1 MKSKYLSILSLTLL
15 LVGCSGT
22 NTTPNTSKPST
33 NPSSTNKQSTNN
45 SSTSKSTKSLF
56 DLFESMKTGLTING
70 TIKDFDGDDLNQTT
84 TFTTKFSDDSYHYDR
99 KVEDKEGSLDYFKIT
114 EDSNE
119 YVGTYD
125 IDENNN
131 LVLTKASD
139 GEGSLSWSM
148 VSNPFY
154 DETSDSGFFDKD
166 NDGNYYLDFSK
177 DGQTAGNRFKAAR
190 NFTSKI
196 AILSIMSFNEFKII
210 VKNDSI
216 DSFHIVSKEA
226 NDKDGSP
233 FHYEID
239 FTINNDKNVDHE
251 ANKPVPYE
259 HKDYHDALKSAFDNL
274 FSNPYSFE
282 RNVSNISN
290 VKMPHLEGYI
300 SSSVMFYQIDDNNF
314 SGALVK
320 DGYVHEITK
329 ENGTYYYKE
338 EKEKNSDGSYIT
350 HLSYSMPRRSEPIEA
365 FTFDKET
372 NVYSLT
378 IMPDRFAYYFDS
390 FSDLDD
396 SHHVEDVIK
405 AEIKLSNSKIDTVK
419 FLQENGGYVEYKIYS
434 DSSKLPFDINT
445 ISEFDS
451 LSKMYGTFTGSFS
464 STSPFKN
471 QKVQIKVEKIKN
483 TDKYSKD
490 EYVYSV
496 TFKKGFNLDDETE
509 YAGTNVS
516 ISDNN
521 LSFECGGYS
530 ITIALSNNEYKLTIE
545 SDSGKSDSTIL
556 TREQINK

>member
-1 MKSKYLSILSLTLL
+1 MKSKYLSILSLALL

-56 DLFESMKTGLTING
+56 DLFESMKTGSTING
-70 TIKDFDGDDLNQTT
+70 TIKDFDGDDLSQTT

-196 AILSIMSFNEFKII
+196 AILSIMSFDEFKII

-300 SSSVMFYQIDDNNF
+300 SSSVMFYQIDNNTF

-329 ENGTYYYKE
+329 EDGTYYYKD
-338 EKEKNSDGSYIT
+338 EKEKDSDGSYIT
-350 HLSYSMPRRSEPIEA
+350 NLSYSMPRRSEPVEA

-396 SHHVEDVIK
+396 SYNVENVIK

-471 QKVQIKVEKIKN
+471 QKIQIKVEKKKN

-490 EYVYSV
+490 GYVYSV

-530 ITIALSNNEYKLTIE
+530 ITIALSNNEYELTIE

-556 TREQINK
+556 TRE

>member
-1 MKSKYLSILSLTLL
+1 MKSKHLSILSLALL

-22 NTTPNTSKPST
+22 NTTSNTSKPST

-177 DGQTAGNRFKAAR
+177 DGQTAGNRYKAAR

-196 AILSIMSFNEFKII
+196 AILSIMSFDEFKII

-226 NDKDGSP
+226 NDNDGSP

-251 ANKPVPYE
+251 ANKPVPYK

-300 SSSVMFYQIDDNNF
+300 SSSIMFYQIDDNNF

-329 ENGTYYYKE
+329 EDGTYYYKE
-338 EKEKNSDGSYIT
+338 EKEKDSDGSYIT

-372 NVYSLT
+372 NVYSLN

-396 SHHVEDVIK
+396 SYNVENVIK

-471 QKVQIKVEKIKN
+471 QKVQIKVEKKKN

-530 ITIALSNNEYKLTIE
+530 ITITLSNNEYKLTIE

-556 TREQINK
+556 TRE

>member
-1 MKSKYLSILSLTLL
+1 MKTKYLSILSLALL

-22 NTTPNTSKPST
+22 NTTSNTSKPST

-177 DGQTAGNRFKAAR
+177 DGQTAGNRYKAAR

-196 AILSIMSFNEFKII
+196 AILSIMSFDEFKII
-210 VKNDSI
+210 VKNDSV

-239 FTINNDKNVDHE
+239 FTINNDKNVNHE

-259 HKDYHDALKSAFDNL
+259 HKDYHDALKSAFDSL

-329 ENGTYYYKE
+329 EDGTYYYKE
-338 EKEKNSDGSYIT
+338 EKEKDSDGSYIT
-350 HLSYSMPRRSEPIEA
+350 NLSYSMPRRSEPVEA

-396 SHHVEDVIK
+396 SYNVENVIK
-405 AEIKLSNSKIDTVK
+405 AEIKLSNSKIDAVK

-471 QKVQIKVEKIKN
+471 QKIQIKVEKKKN

-490 EYVYSV
+490 GYVYSV
-496 TFKKGFNLDDETE
+496 TFKKGLNLDDETE

-545 SDSGKSDSTIL
+545 SDSGKFDSTIL
-556 TREQINK
+556 TRE

>member
-1 MKSKYLSILSLTLL
+1 MKSKHLSILSLALL

-84 TFTTKFSDDSYHYDR
+84 TFTTKFSNDSYHYDR
-99 KVEDKEGSLDYFKIT
+99 KVKDEEGSLDYFKIT

-177 DGQTAGNRFKAAR
+177 DGQTAGNRYKAAR

-196 AILSIMSFNEFKII
+196 AILSIMSFDEFKII

-282 RNVSNISN
+282 RNVSNINN

-329 ENGTYYYKE
+329 EDGTYYYKE
-338 EKEKNSDGSYIT
+338 EKEKDSDGLYIID
-350 HLSYSMPRRSEPIEA
+350 LSYSMPRRSEPIEA

-396 SHHVEDVIK
+396 SYNVKNVIK
-405 AEIKLSNSKIDTVK
+405 AEIKLSNSKIDPVK

-471 QKVQIKVEKIKN
+471 QKVQIKVEKKKN

-496 TFKKGFNLDDETE
+496 TFKKGFNLDDEIE

-521 LSFECGGYS
+521 LSFECGGYLIA
-530 ITIALSNNEYKLTIE
+530 ITLSNNEYKLTIE

-556 TREQINK
+556 TRE

>member
-70 TIKDFDGDDLNQTT
+70 TIKDFNGDDLNQTT

-99 KVEDKEGSLDYFKIT
+99 KVEDKEGSIDYFKIT

-139 GEGSLSWSM
+139 GDGSLSWSM

-177 DGQTAGNRFKAAR
+177 DGQTAGNRYKAAR

-196 AILSIMSFNEFKII
+196 AILSIMSFDEFKII

-329 ENGTYYYKE
+329 ENGTYYYKK

-350 HLSYSMPRRSEPIEA
+350 HLSYSMPRRSEPVEA

-396 SHHVEDVIK
+396 SYHVEDVIK
-405 AEIKLSNSKIDTVK
+405 AEIKLSNSKINTVK
-419 FLQENGGYVEYKIYS
+419 FLQGNRGYVEYKIYS

-471 QKVQIKVEKIKN
+471 QKVQIKVEKKKN

-556 TREQINK
+556 TRE

>member
-1 MKSKYLSILSLTLL
+1 MKTKYLSILSLALL

-22 NTTPNTSKPST
+22 NTTSNTSKPST

-177 DGQTAGNRFKAAR
+177 DGQTAGNRYKAAR

-196 AILSIMSFNEFKII
+196 AILSIMSFDEFKII

-259 HKDYHDALKSAFDNL
+259 HKDYHYALKSAFDNL

-282 RNVSNISN
+282 RNVSNINN

-329 ENGTYYYKE
+329 EDGTYYYKE

-350 HLSYSMPRRSEPIEA
+350 HLSYTMPRRSEPIEA

-396 SHHVEDVIK
+396 SYHVEDVIK

-471 QKVQIKVEKIKN
+471 QKIQIKVEKKKN

-556 TREQINK
+556 TRE

>member
-1 MKSKYLSILSLTLL
+1 MKSKYLSILSLALL

-22 NTTPNTSKPST
+22 DTTPNTSKPST
-33 NPSSTNKQSTNN
+33 NPSSANKQSTNN

-99 KVEDKEGSLDYFKIT
+99 KVRDEEGSLDYFKIT

-177 DGQTAGNRFKAAR
+177 DGQTAGNRYKAAR

-196 AILSIMSFNEFKII
+196 AILSIMSFDEFKII

-239 FTINNDKNVDHE
+239 FTINNDKNIDHE

-290 VKMPHLEGYI
+290 VKMPYLEGYI

-329 ENGTYYYKE
+329 EDGTYYYKE
-338 EKEKNSDGSYIT
+338 EKEKDSDGSYIT
-350 HLSYSMPRRSEPIEA
+350 HLSYSMPKRSEPIEA

-372 NVYSLT
+372 DVYSLT
-378 IMPDRFAYYFDS
+378 IMPDRFAFYFDS

-396 SHHVEDVIK
+396 SYHVEDVIK

-419 FLQENGGYVEYKIYS
+419 FLHENGGYVEYKIYS

-496 TFKKGFNLDDETE
+496 KFKMGLILDDETKG
-509 YAGTNVS
+509 YTGTSVS

-521 LSFECGGYS
+521 LSFECGGYL
-530 ITIALSNNEYKLTIE
+530 ITITLSNNEYKLTIE

-556 TREQINK
+556 TRE

>member
-1 MKSKYLSILSLTLL
+1 MKTKYLSILSLALL

-22 NTTPNTSKPST
+22 NTTSNTSKPST

-196 AILSIMSFNEFKII
+196 AILSIMSFDEFKII

-239 FTINNDKNVDHE
+239 FTINNDKNVDYE

-350 HLSYSMPRRSEPIEA
+350 NLSYSMPRRSEPVEA

-396 SHHVEDVIK
+396 SYNVENVIK

-419 FLQENGGYVEYKIYS
+419 FLQKNGGYVEYKIYS
-434 DSSKLPFDINT
+434 DSTKLPFDINT

-471 QKVQIKVEKIKN
+471 QKVQIKVEKKKN

-490 EYVYSV
+490 EYAYSV
-496 TFKKGFNLDDETE
+496 TFKMGFNLDDETE

-556 TREQINK
+556 TRE

>member
-1 MKSKYLSILSLTLL
+1 MKSKHLSILPLALL

-99 KVEDKEGSLDYFKIT
+99 KVRNEKGSLDYFKIT

-177 DGQTAGNRFKAAR
+177 DGQTAGNRYRAAR

-196 AILSIMSFNEFKII
+196 AILSIMSFDEFKII

-259 HKDYHDALKSAFDNL
+259 HKDYHDALKSAFDSL

-300 SSSVMFYQIDDNNF
+300 SSSVMFYQIDNNNF

-329 ENGTYYYKE
+329 EDGTYYYKE

-350 HLSYSMPRRSEPIEA
+350 DLSYSKPRRSEPIEA

-396 SHHVEDVIK
+396 SYNVEDVTK

-419 FLQENGGYVEYKIYS
+419 FLQENGGYVEYKIYF

-496 TFKKGFNLDDETE
+496 TFKMGFNLDDETE

-556 TREQINK
+556 TRE

>member
-1 MKSKYLSILSLTLL
+1 MKSKHLSILSLALL

-22 NTTPNTSKPST
+22 SKTSNTSKPST

-99 KVEDKEGSLDYFKIT
+99 KVGNEKGSLDYFKIT

-177 DGQTAGNRFKAAR
+177 DGQTAGNRYKAAR

-196 AILSIMSFNEFKII
+196 AILSIMSFDEFKII

-290 VKMPHLEGYI
+290 VKMPYLEGYI

-329 ENGTYYYKE
+329 EDGTYYYKE
-338 EKEKNSDGSYIT
+338 EKEKDSDGSYIT
-350 HLSYSMPRRSEPIEA
+350 NLSYSMPRRSEPVEA

-396 SHHVEDVIK
+396 SYNVEDVIK

-419 FLQENGGYVEYKIYS
+419 FLHENGGYVEYKIYS

-445 ISEFDS
+445 ISAFDS

-471 QKVQIKVEKIKN
+471 QKVQIKVEKKKN

-496 TFKKGFNLDDETE
+496 TFKMGFNLDVETE
-509 YAGTNVS
+509 YTITNVY
-516 ISDNN
+516 ISDNS
-521 LSFECGGYS
+521 LSFKLDVYS
-530 ITIALSNNEYKLTIE
+530 ISITLSNNEYKLNIE

-556 TREQINK
+556 TRE

>member
-1 MKSKYLSILSLTLL
+1 MKSKYLSILSLALL

-70 TIKDFDGDDLNQTT
+70 TIKDFDGDDLSQTT

-196 AILSIMSFNEFKII
+196 AILSIMSFDEFKII

-259 HKDYHDALKSAFDNL
+259 HKDYHDALKSAFNNL

-329 ENGTYYYKE
+329 EDGTYYYKE

-396 SHHVEDVIK
+396 SYNVENVIK

-434 DSSKLPFDINT
+434 DSSKLPFDINA

>member
-1 MKSKYLSILSLTLL
+1 M

-99 KVEDKEGSLDYFKIT
+99 KVKDEEGSLDYFKIT

-177 DGQTAGNRFKAAR
+177 DGQTAGNRYKAAR

-196 AILSIMSFNEFKII
+196 AILSIMSFDEFKII

-226 NDKDGSP
+226 SDKDGSP

-290 VKMPHLEGYI
+290 VKMPYLEGYI

-314 SGALVK
+314 SGALIK

-329 ENGTYYYKE
+329 EDGTYYYKE
-338 EKEKNSDGSYIT
+338 EKEKDSDGSYIT

-378 IMPDRFAYYFDS
+378 IMPDRFAFYFDS

-396 SHHVEDVIK
+396 SYHVEDVIK
-405 AEIKLSNSKIDTVK
+405 AEITLSNSKIDTVK
-419 FLQENGGYVEYKIYS
+419 FLQKNGGYVEYKIFS

-471 QKVQIKVEKIKN
+471 QKVQIKVEKKKN

-496 TFKKGFNLDDETE
+496 TFKMGFNLDDETE

-521 LSFECGGYS
+521 LSFECGGYA

-556 TREQINK
+556 TRE

>member
-1 MKSKYLSILSLTLL
+1 MKSKHLSILSLALL

-22 NTTPNTSKPST
+22 SKTSNTSKPST

-166 NDGNYYLDFSK
+166 IDGNYYLDFSK
-177 DGQTAGNRFKAAR
+177 DGQTAGNRYKAAR

-196 AILSIMSFNEFKII
+196 AILSIMNFDEFKII

-350 HLSYSMPRRSEPIEA
+350 HLSHSMPRRSEPIEA

-396 SHHVEDVIK
+396 SYNVENVIK
-405 AEIKLSNSKIDTVK
+405 AEIKLSDSKIDTVK

-471 QKVQIKVEKIKN
+471 QKVQIKVEKKKN

-496 TFKKGFNLDDETE
+496 TFKKGFNLDDEKG
-509 YAGTNVS
+509 YAGINVS

-530 ITIALSNNEYKLTIE
+530 ITITLSNNEYKLTIE

-556 TREQINK
+556 TRE

>member
-1 MKSKYLSILSLTLL
+1 MKSKHLSILSLTLL

-22 NTTPNTSKPST
+22 NTTPKTSNPST

-196 AILSIMSFNEFKII
+196 AILSIMSFDEFKII

-259 HKDYHDALKSAFDNL
+259 HKDYHDALKSAFDSL

-396 SHHVEDVIK
+396 SYHVEDVIK

>member
-1 MKSKYLSILSLTLL
+1 MKSKYLSILSLALL

-33 NPSSTNKQSTNN
+33 NPSSTNKQSPNN

-70 TIKDFDGDDLNQTT
+70 TIKDFDGDDLSQTT

-196 AILSIMSFNEFKII
+196 AILSIMSFDEFKII

-300 SSSVMFYQIDDNNF
+300 SSSVMFYQIDNNTF

-329 ENGTYYYKE
+329 EDGTYYYKD
-338 EKEKNSDGSYIT
+338 EKEKDSDGSYIT
-350 HLSYSMPRRSEPIEA
+350 NLSYSMPRRSEPVEA

-396 SHHVEDVIK
+396 SYNVENVIK

-471 QKVQIKVEKIKN
+471 QKIQIKVEKKKN

-490 EYVYSV
+490 GYVYSV

-530 ITIALSNNEYKLTIE
+530 ITIALSNNEYELTIE

-556 TREQINK
+556 TRE

>member
-1 MKSKYLSILSLTLL
+1 MKTKYLSILSLALL

-22 NTTPNTSKPST
+22 NTTSNTSKPST

-84 TFTTKFSDDSYHYDR
+84 TFTTKFSNDSYHYDR
-99 KVEDKEGSLDYFKIT
+99 KVKDEEGSLDYFKIT

-177 DGQTAGNRFKAAR
+177 DGQTAGNRYKAAR

-196 AILSIMSFNEFKII
+196 AILSIMSFDEFKII

-314 SGALVK
+314 SGALIK

-329 ENGTYYYKE
+329 EDGTYYYKE
-338 EKEKNSDGSYIT
+338 EKEKDSDGLYIT
-350 HLSYSMPRRSEPIEA
+350 DLSYSMPRRSEPIEA

-396 SHHVEDVIK
+396 SYNVKNVIK

-471 QKVQIKVEKIKN
+471 QKVQIKVEKKKN

-496 TFKKGFNLDDETE
+496 TFKKGFNLDDEIE

-516 ISDNN
+516 ISDNS

-530 ITIALSNNEYKLTIE
+530 ITIALSNNEYNLTIE

-556 TREQINK
+556 TRE

>member
-1 MKSKYLSILSLTLL
+1 MKTKYLSILSLALL

-22 NTTPNTSKPST
+22 NTTSNTSKPST

-177 DGQTAGNRFKAAR
+177 DGQTAGNRYKAAR

-196 AILSIMSFNEFKII
+196 AILSIMSFDEFKII

-259 HKDYHDALKSAFDNL
+259 HKDYHDALKSAFDSL

-290 VKMPHLEGYI
+290 VKMPHLEGCI

-329 ENGTYYYKE
+329 EDGTYYYKE
-338 EKEKNSDGSYIT
+338 EKEKDSDGSYIT
-350 HLSYSMPRRSEPIEA
+350 DLSYSMPRRSEPVEA

-396 SHHVEDVIK
+396 SYNVENVIK

-471 QKVQIKVEKIKN
+471 QKVQIKVEKKKN

>member
-1 MKSKYLSILSLTLL
+1 MKSKYLSILSLALL

-22 NTTPNTSKPST
+22 NTTSNTSKPST

-196 AILSIMSFNEFKII
+196 AILSIMSFDEFKII

-251 ANKPVPYE
+251 ANKPIPYE

-300 SSSVMFYQIDDNNF
+300 SSSVMFYKIDDNNF

-329 ENGTYYYKE
+329 EDETYYYKE

-350 HLSYSMPRRSEPIEA
+350 NLSYSMPRRSEPIEA

-396 SHHVEDVIK
+396 SYNVENVIK
-405 AEIKLSNSKIDTVK
+405 AKIKLSDSKIDTVK

-471 QKVQIKVEKIKN
+471 QKVQIKVEKKKN

-530 ITIALSNNEYKLTIE
+530 ITITLSNNEYKLTIE

-556 TREQINK
+556 TRE

>member
-1 MKSKYLSILSLTLL
+1 MKSKHLSILPLALL

-196 AILSIMSFNEFKII
+196 AILSIMSFDEFKII

-259 HKDYHDALKSAFDNL
+259 HKDYHDALKSAFNNL

-329 ENGTYYYKE
+329 EDGTYYYKE
-338 EKEKNSDGSYIT
+338 EKEKDSDGSYIT
-350 HLSYSMPRRSEPIEA
+350 NLSYSMPRRSEPVEA

-378 IMPDRFAYYFDS
+378 IMPDKFAFYFDS

-396 SHHVEDVIK
+396 SYNVEDVIK

-419 FLQENGGYVEYKIYS
+419 FLHENGGYVEYKIYS

-530 ITIALSNNEYKLTIE
+530 ITITLSNNEYKLTIE

-556 TREQINK
+556 TRE

>member
-1 MKSKYLSILSLTLL
+1 MKTKYLSILSLALL

-56 DLFESMKTGLTING
+56 DLFESMKTRLTING

-177 DGQTAGNRFKAAR
+177 DGQTAGNRYKAAR

-196 AILSIMSFNEFKII
+196 AILSIMSFDEFKII

-329 ENGTYYYKE
+329 EDGTYYYKE

-350 HLSYSMPRRSEPIEA
+350 HLSYSMPRRSEPVEA

-396 SHHVEDVIK
+396 SYHVEDVIK
-405 AEIKLSNSKIDTVK
+405 AEIKLSDSKIDTVK

-471 QKVQIKVEKIKN
+471 QKVQIKVEKKKN

-556 TREQINK
+556 TRE

>member
-1 MKSKYLSILSLTLL
+1 MKTKYLSILSLALL

-22 NTTPNTSKPST
+22 NTTSNTSKPST

-139 GEGSLSWSM
+139 GEESLSWSM

-177 DGQTAGNRFKAAR
+177 DGQTAGNRYKAAR

-196 AILSIMSFNEFKII
+196 AILSIMSFDEFKII

-226 NDKDGSP
+226 SDKDGSP

-259 HKDYHDALKSAFDNL
+259 HKDYHDALKSAFDSL

-290 VKMPHLEGYI
+290 VKMPYLEGYI
-300 SSSVMFYQIDDNNF
+300 SSSAMFYQIDDNNF

-320 DGYVHEITK
+320 DGYVHEIIK
-329 ENGTYYYKE
+329 EDETYYYKE
-338 EKEKNSDGSYIT
+338 EKEKDSDGSYIT
-350 HLSYSMPRRSEPIEA
+350 NLSYSMPRRSEPVEA

-396 SHHVEDVIK
+396 SYNVENVIK

-471 QKVQIKVEKIKN
+471 QKVQIKVEKKKN

-496 TFKKGFNLDDETE
+496 TFKKGLNLDDEKG

-530 ITIALSNNEYKLTIE
+530 ISIALSNNEYKLTIE

-556 TREQINK
+556 TRE

>member
-1 MKSKYLSILSLTLL
+1 MKSKHLSILSLTLL

-22 NTTPNTSKPST
+22 NTTSNTSKPST

-84 TFTTKFSDDSYHYDR
+84 TFTTKFSDNSYHYDR
-99 KVEDKEGSLDYFKIT
+99 EVGNEKGSLDYFKIT

-177 DGQTAGNRFKAAR
+177 DGQTAGNRYKAAR

-196 AILSIMSFNEFKII
+196 AILSIMSFDEFKII

-233 FHYEID
+233 FHYEIN

-320 DGYVHEITK
+320 NGYVHEITK
-329 ENGTYYYKE
+329 EDGTYYYKE

-350 HLSYSMPRRSEPIEA
+350 DLSYSKPRRSEPVEA

-396 SHHVEDVIK
+396 SYNVEDVTK

-419 FLQENGGYVEYKIYS
+419 FLQENGGYVEYKIYF

-471 QKVQIKVEKIKN
+471 QKVQIKVEKKKN

-530 ITIALSNNEYKLTIE
+530 IAITLSNNEYKLTIE

-556 TREQINK
+556 TRE

>member
-1 MKSKYLSILSLTLL
+1 MKSKHLSILSLTLL

-22 NTTPNTSKPST
+22 NTTPKTSKPST

-99 KVEDKEGSLDYFKIT
+99 KVGNEKGSLDYFKIT

-125 IDENNN
+125 IDENNK

-177 DGQTAGNRFKAAR
+177 DGQTAGNRYKAAR

-196 AILSIMSFNEFKII
+196 AILSIMSFDEFKII

-226 NDKDGSP
+226 SDKDGSP

-259 HKDYHDALKSAFDNL
+259 HKDYHDALKSAFDSL

-329 ENGTYYYKE
+329 EDGTYYYKE
-338 EKEKNSDGSYIT
+338 EKEKDSDGSYIT
-350 HLSYSMPRRSEPIEA
+350 DLSYSMPRRSEPIEA

-372 NVYSLT
+372 KVYSLT

-390 FSDLDD
+390 FSDLDN
-396 SHHVEDVIK
+396 SYKVEDVIK

-419 FLQENGGYVEYKIYS
+419 FLQKNGGYVEYKIYS
-434 DSSKLPFDINT
+434 DSTKLPFDINT

-471 QKVQIKVEKIKN
+471 QKVQIKVEKKKN

-496 TFKKGFNLDDETE
+496 TFKMDFNLDNETE
-509 YAGTNVS
+509 YAATNVS
-516 ISDNN
+516 I
-521 LSFECGGYS
+521 
-530 ITIALSNNEYKLTIE
+530 
-545 SDSGKSDSTIL
+545 
-556 TREQINK
+556 

>member
-1 MKSKYLSILSLTLL
+1 MKSKHLSILSLALL

-22 NTTPNTSKPST
+22 NTTSNTSKPST

-196 AILSIMSFNEFKII
+196 AILSIMSFDEFKII

-259 HKDYHDALKSAFDNL
+259 HKDYHDALKSAFNNL

-329 ENGTYYYKE
+329 EDGTYYYKE

-396 SHHVEDVIK
+396 SYNVENVIK

-471 QKVQIKVEKIKN
+471 QKVQIKVEKKKN

-496 TFKKGFNLDDETE
+496 TFKKGFNLDDEKG

-516 ISDNN
+516 ILDNN

-556 TREQINK
+556 TRE

>member
-1 MKSKYLSILSLTLL
+1 MKSKHLSILSLALL

-70 TIKDFDGDDLNQTT
+70 TIKDFDGDGLNQTT

-177 DGQTAGNRFKAAR
+177 DGQTAGNRYKAAR

-196 AILSIMSFNEFKII
+196 AILSIMSFDEFKII
-210 VKNDSI
+210 VKNDSV

-396 SHHVEDVIK
+396 SYNVENVIK
-405 AEIKLSNSKIDTVK
+405 AEIKLTDSKIDTVK

-471 QKVQIKVEKIKN
+471 QKVQIKVEKKKN

-556 TREQINK
+556 TRE

>member
-1 MKSKYLSILSLTLL
+1 MKTKYLSILSLALL

-22 NTTPNTSKPST
+22 NTTSNTSKPST

-177 DGQTAGNRFKAAR
+177 DGQTAGNRYKAAR

-196 AILSIMSFNEFKII
+196 AILSIMSFDEFKII
-210 VKNDSI
+210 VKNDSV

-259 HKDYHDALKSAFDNL
+259 HKDYHDALKSAFDSL

-329 ENGTYYYKE
+329 EDGTYYYKE
-338 EKEKNSDGSYIT
+338 EKEKDSDGSYIT
-350 HLSYSMPRRSEPIEA
+350 NLSYSMPRRSEPVEA

-396 SHHVEDVIK
+396 SYNVENVIK
-405 AEIKLSNSKIDTVK
+405 AEIKLSNSKIDAVK

-471 QKVQIKVEKIKN
+471 QKIQIKVEKKKN

-490 EYVYSV
+490 GYVYSV
-496 TFKKGFNLDDETE
+496 TFKKGLNLDDETE

-556 TREQINK
+556 TRE

>member
-1 MKSKYLSILSLTLL
+1 MKSKHLSILSLALL

-84 TFTTKFSDDSYHYDR
+84 TFTTKFSDHSYHYDR
-99 KVEDKEGSLDYFKIT
+99 KVKDEEGSLDYFKIT

-125 IDENNN
+125 IDENNK

-177 DGQTAGNRFKAAR
+177 DGQTAGNRYKAAR

-196 AILSIMSFNEFKII
+196 AILSIMSFDEFKII

-216 DSFHIVSKEA
+216 DSFHIISKEA

-259 HKDYHDALKSAFDNL
+259 HKDYHDALKSAFDDL

-329 ENGTYYYKE
+329 EDGTYYYKE
-338 EKEKNSDGSYIT
+338 EKEKNSDGLYIT
-350 HLSYSMPRRSEPIEA
+350 DLSYSMPRRSEPIEA

-396 SHHVEDVIK
+396 SYHVEDVIK

-471 QKVQIKVEKIKN
+471 QKIQIKVEKKKN

-556 TREQINK
+556 TRE

>member
-1 MKSKYLSILSLTLL
+1 MAQTQHPTHL
-15 LVGCSGT
+15 
-22 NTTPNTSKPST
+22 KPST

-84 TFTTKFSDDSYHYDR
+84 TFTTKFNDDSYHYDR
-99 KVEDKEGSLDYFKIT
+99 KVGDKEGSLDYFKIT

-177 DGQTAGNRFKAAR
+177 DGQTAGNRYKAAR

-196 AILSIMSFNEFKII
+196 AILSIMSFDEFKII

-290 VKMPHLEGYI
+290 VKMPYLEGYI
-300 SSSVMFYQIDDNNF
+300 SSSIMFYQIDDNNF

-329 ENGTYYYKE
+329 EDGTYYYKE
-338 EKEKNSDGSYIT
+338 EKEKDSDGSYIT
-350 HLSYSMPRRSEPIEA
+350 NLSYSMPRRSEPIEA

-396 SHHVEDVIK
+396 SYNVENVTK

-419 FLQENGGYVEYKIYS
+419 FLQENGGYVEYKIYF

-471 QKVQIKVEKIKN
+471 QKVQIKVEKKKN
-483 TDKYSKD
+483 ADKYSKD
-490 EYVYSV
+490 EYVYLV
-496 TFKKGFNLDDETE
+496 TFKKGLNLDDEKG

-530 ITIALSNNEYKLTIE
+530 ISIALSNNEYKLTIE

-556 TREQINK
+556 TRE

>member
-1 MKSKYLSILSLTLL
+1 MKTKYLSILSLALL

-22 NTTPNTSKPST
+22 NTTSNTSKPST

-196 AILSIMSFNEFKII
+196 AILSIMSFDEFKII

-216 DSFHIVSKEA
+216 DSFHMVSKEA

-350 HLSYSMPRRSEPIEA
+350 NLSYSMPRRSEPVEA

-396 SHHVEDVIK
+396 SYNVENVIK

-471 QKVQIKVEKIKN
+471 QKIQIKVEKKKN

-556 TREQINK
+556 TRE

>member
-196 AILSIMSFNEFKII
+196 AILSIMSFDEFKII

-396 SHHVEDVIK
+396 SYHVEDVIK

-556 TREQINK
+556 TRE

>member
-1 MKSKYLSILSLTLL
+1 MKTKYLSILPLALL

-99 KVEDKEGSLDYFKIT
+99 KVENEEGSLDYFKIT

-177 DGQTAGNRFKAAR
+177 DGQTAGNRYKAAR

-196 AILSIMSFNEFKII
+196 AILSIMSFDEFKII

-329 ENGTYYYKE
+329 EDGTYYYKE
-338 EKEKNSDGSYIT
+338 EKEKDSDGSYIT
-350 HLSYSMPRRSEPIEA
+350 NLSYSMPRRSEPIEA

-378 IMPDRFAYYFDS
+378 IMPDRFAFYFDS

-396 SHHVEDVIK
+396 SYNIEDVIK

-419 FLQENGGYVEYKIYS
+419 FLHENGGYVEYKIYS

-471 QKVQIKVEKIKN
+471 QKVQIKVEKKKN

-496 TFKKGFNLDDETE
+496 TFKMGLNLDNEKA

-516 ISDNN
+516 ISDNY
-521 LSFECGGYS
+521 LSFEWGGYS
-530 ITIALSNNEYKLTIE
+530 IAITLSNNEYKLTIE
-545 SDSGKSDSTIL
+545 SNSGKSDSTIL
-556 TREQINK
+556 TRE

>member
-22 NTTPNTSKPST
+22 NTTSNTSKPST

-196 AILSIMSFNEFKII
+196 AILSIMSFDEFKII

-329 ENGTYYYKE
+329 EDGTYYYKE

-350 HLSYSMPRRSEPIEA
+350 HLSYSMPRRSEPVEA

-378 IMPDRFAYYFDS
+378 IVPDRFAYYFDS

-396 SHHVEDVIK
+396 SYNVENVIK
-405 AEIKLSNSKIDTVK
+405 AEIKLSDSKIDTVK

-471 QKVQIKVEKIKN
+471 QKVQIKVEKKKN

-556 TREQINK
+556 TRE

>member
-1 MKSKYLSILSLTLL
+1 M
-15 LVGCSGT
+15 
-22 NTTPNTSKPST
+22 N
-33 NPSSTNKQSTNN
+33 
-45 SSTSKSTKSLF
+45 
-56 DLFESMKTGLTING
+56 
-70 TIKDFDGDDLNQTT
+70 
-84 TFTTKFSDDSYHYDR
+84 
-99 KVEDKEGSLDYFKIT
+99 
-114 EDSNE
+114 
-119 YVGTYD
+119 D

-177 DGQTAGNRFKAAR
+177 DGQTAGNRYKAAR

-196 AILSIMSFNEFKII
+196 AILSIMSFDEFKII

-239 FTINNDKNVDHE
+239 FTINNDKNIDHE

-290 VKMPHLEGYI
+290 VKMPSLEGYI

-329 ENGTYYYKE
+329 EDGTYYYKE
-338 EKEKNSDGSYIT
+338 EKEKDSDGSYIT

-372 NVYSLT
+372 KVYSLT
-378 IMPDRFAYYFDS
+378 IMPDRFAFYFDS

-396 SHHVEDVIK
+396 SYHVEDVIK

-419 FLQENGGYVEYKIYS
+419 FLHENGGYVEYKIYS

-471 QKVQIKVEKIKN
+471 QKVQIKVEKKKN

-496 TFKKGFNLDDETE
+496 TFKMGFNLDDETG
-509 YAGTNVS
+509 YAVTNVS
-516 ISDNN
+516 ISDNY

-530 ITIALSNNEYKLTIE
+530 IAISLLNNEYKLTIE
-545 SDSGKSDSTIL
+545 SDSTIL
-556 TREQINK
+556 TRE

>member
-196 AILSIMSFNEFKII
+196 AILSIMSFDEFKII

-239 FTINNDKNVDHE
+239 FTINNDKSVDHE

-396 SHHVEDVIK
+396 SYHVEDVIK
-405 AEIKLSNSKIDTVK
+405 AEIKLSDSKIDTVK

-471 QKVQIKVEKIKN
+471 QKVQIKVEKKKN

-496 TFKKGFNLDDETE
+496 TFKMGFNLDNETE

-530 ITIALSNNEYKLTIE
+530 IAITLSNNEYKLTIE

-556 TREQINK
+556 TRE

>member
-1 MKSKYLSILSLTLL
+1 MKSKHLSIISLALL

-56 DLFESMKTGLTING
+56 DLFESMKTGLTINR

-84 TFTTKFSDDSYHYDR
+84 TFTTKFSNDSYHYDR
-99 KVEDKEGSLDYFKIT
+99 KVKDEEGSLDYFKIT

-177 DGQTAGNRFKAAR
+177 DGQTAGNRYKAAR

-196 AILSIMSFNEFKII
+196 AILSIMSFDEFKII

-314 SGALVK
+314 SGALIK

-329 ENGTYYYKE
+329 EDGTYYYKE
-338 EKEKNSDGSYIT
+338 EKEKDSDGLYIT
-350 HLSYSMPRRSEPIEA
+350 DLSYSMPRRSEPIEA

-396 SHHVEDVIK
+396 SYNVKNVIK

-471 QKVQIKVEKIKN
+471 QKVQIKVEKKKN

-496 TFKKGFNLDDETE
+496 TFKKGFNLDDEIE

-516 ISDNN
+516 ISDNS

-530 ITIALSNNEYKLTIE
+530 ITIALSNNEYNLTIE

-556 TREQINK
+556 TRE

>member
-1 MKSKYLSILSLTLL
+1 MKSKHLSILSLTLL

-22 NTTPNTSKPST
+22 NTTSNTSKPST

-70 TIKDFDGDDLNQTT
+70 TIKDFNGDDLNQTT
-84 TFTTKFSDDSYHYDR
+84 TFTTKFSDDSYHYNR
-99 KVEDKEGSLDYFKIT
+99 KVEDKEGSLNYFKIT

-177 DGQTAGNRFKAAR
+177 DGQTAGNRYKAAR

-196 AILSIMSFNEFKII
+196 AILSIMSFDEFKII

-329 ENGTYYYKE
+329 EDGTYYYKE

-396 SHHVEDVIK
+396 SYNVENVIK
-405 AEIKLSNSKIDTVK
+405 AEIKLSDSKIDTVK

-471 QKVQIKVEKIKN
+471 QKVQIKVEKKKN

-530 ITIALSNNEYKLTIE
+530 ITIALSNNEYKMTIE

-556 TREQINK
+556 TRE

>member
-1 MKSKYLSILSLTLL
+1 MKSKYLSILSLALL

-70 TIKDFDGDDLNQTT
+70 TIKDFNGDDLNQTT
-84 TFTTKFSDDSYHYDR
+84 TFTTKFSNDSYHYDR
-99 KVEDKEGSLDYFKIT
+99 KVENEEGSLDYFKIT

-177 DGQTAGNRFKAAR
+177 DGQTAGNRYKAAR

-196 AILSIMSFNEFKII
+196 AILSIMSFDEFKII

-290 VKMPHLEGYI
+290 VKMPYLEGYI
-300 SSSVMFYQIDDNNF
+300 SSSVMFYRINDNNF
-314 SGALVK
+314 SGTLVK

-329 ENGTYYYKE
+329 EDGTYYYKQ
-338 EKEKNSDGSYIT
+338 EKEKDSDGSYIT

-372 NVYSLT
+372 DVYSLT
-378 IMPDRFAYYFDS
+378 IMPDRFAFYFDS

-396 SHHVEDVIK
+396 SYHVEDVIK

-419 FLQENGGYVEYKIYS
+419 FLQENGAYVEYKIYS

-471 QKVQIKVEKIKN
+471 QKVQIKVEKKKN

-490 EYVYSV
+490 EYVYQV
-496 TFKKGFNLDDETE
+496 TFKMGFNLDDETE
-509 YAGTNVS
+509 YVGTNVS
-516 ISDNN
+516 ISDNY
-521 LSFECGGYS
+521 LSFECGGYL
-530 ITIALSNNEYKLTIE
+530 ITITLSNNEYKLTIE

-556 TREQINK
+556 TRE

>member
-1 MKSKYLSILSLTLL
+1 MKSKHLSILSLALL

-84 TFTTKFSDDSYHYDR
+84 TFTTKFSNDSYHYDR
-99 KVEDKEGSLDYFKIT
+99 KVKDEEGSLDYFKIT

-177 DGQTAGNRFKAAR
+177 DGQTAGNRYKAAR

-196 AILSIMSFNEFKII
+196 AILSIMSFDEFKII

-239 FTINNDKNVDHE
+239 FTINNDKNDDHE

-314 SGALVK
+314 SGALIK
-320 DGYVHEITK
+320 DRYVHEITK
-329 ENGTYYYKE
+329 EDGTYYYKE
-338 EKEKNSDGSYIT
+338 EKEKDSDGSYIT
-350 HLSYSMPRRSEPIEA
+350 HLSYSMPRRSEPVEA

-378 IMPDRFAYYFDS
+378 IMPDRFAFYFDS

-396 SHHVEDVIK
+396 SYNVEDVIK

-419 FLQENGGYVEYKIYS
+419 FLHENGGYVEYKIYS

-471 QKVQIKVEKIKN
+471 QKVQIKVEKKKN

-530 ITIALSNNEYKLTIE
+530 IAIALSNNEYKLTIE

-556 TREQINK
+556 TKE